1 MAAPLK
7 GNHAFAS
14 IACKIAAHEL
24 RQRLMKLG
32 PLTLDKTSVTLP
44 RVCKRATDKK
54 RTAPCCSSVRRRRS
68 KLASTGPEVAQIENW
83 RRAQPEIPQLAE
95 ALRQLVKLGLEV
107 SASEGKGKH
116 RLASKADA
124 AAAE

>member
-1 MAAPLK
+1 M
-7 GNHAFAS
+7 
-14 IACKIAAHEL
+14 L
-24 RQRLMKLG
+24 RG
-32 PLTLDKTSVTLP
+32 
-44 RVCKRATDKK
+44 
-54 RTAPCCSSVRRRRS
+54 SSVRRRRS
-68 KLASTGPEVAQIENW
+68 KLASTGRKLRDRKLEAGAA
-83 RRAQPEIPQLAE
+83 RDSQLAE